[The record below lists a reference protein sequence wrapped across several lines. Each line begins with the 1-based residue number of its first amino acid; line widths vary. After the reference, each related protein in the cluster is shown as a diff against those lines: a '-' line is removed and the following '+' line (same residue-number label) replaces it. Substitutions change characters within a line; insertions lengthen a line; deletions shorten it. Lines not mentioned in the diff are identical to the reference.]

1 MTVQSDKA
9 RSDKARKIAVLA
21 ATAALLA
28 VPARSAPILDP
39 VGDFIPSFTGTK
51 TGDLDVV
58 SLSAVFDGTFFHLS
72 ATMNAPIGTGANDRY
87 VWGFD
92 RGQGTARF
100 GAIAP
105 GVLFDSV
112 VVVTAGTPGGAV
124 NRLVGGGSTALPASA
139 VKISGATIT
148 VDVPVSALPSLGL
161 TPDHYGIN
169 LWPRENNPAIIGNA
183 QISDFAP
190 DNDVFIAS
198 APEPASLALFAA
210 AFGAVAFA
218 RRRRA

>member
-1 MTVQSDKA
+1 MTGNS
-9 RSDKARKIAVLA
+9 RKVRRLAVLA
-21 ATAALLA
+21 AAMAAGLSA
-28 VPARSAPILDP
+28 PAGATPILDP
-39 VGDFIPSFTGTK
+39 VGDFIPSFTGTH

-58 SLSAVFDGTFFHLS
+58 SLSAVYDGTYFHLN
-72 ATMNAPIGTGANDRY
+72 ATMDKPIGTGANTRY

-92 RGQGTARF
+92 RGAGTARF
-100 GAIAP
+100 GAIAT

-112 VVVTAGTPGGAV
+112 VVVTVGTPGAAV

-139 VKISGATIT
+139 VNISGNNIQ

-161 TPDHYGIN
+161 TPDTYGIN

-190 DNDVFIAS
+190 DNSLFVAA
-198 APEPASLALFAA
+198 APEPASLALFFTALS
-210 AFGAVAFA
+210 GIAVA
-218 RRRRA
+218 RRRRARA